1 MRYNMKNEKLKRYSI
16 KIGIIFLIV
25 LAMLTYISTTIDNIL
40 LPQVKIA
47 QAEAGSL
54 DGLSSENPK
63 YLLPISSVIDSGDSA
78 TTFVVNTDENGK
90 STVEEVLVEITGSDE
105 LYYEITSDSIYSDTQ
120 VVYSTS
126 KSISNGDWV
135 YINED

>member
-1 MRYNMKNEKLKRYSI
+1 MRYNMKNEKLKRYYM

-25 LAMLTYISTTIDNIL
+25 LAMLTYISTTIDNML
-40 LPQVKIA
+40 LPQVKIT
-47 QAEAGSL
+47 EVEVESL
-54 DGLSSENPK
+54 EGLSSETTK
-63 YLLPISSVIDSGDSA
+63 YLIPVSSVIDSGDTA

-105 LYYEITSDSIYSDTQ
+105 LYYEVTSDSIYSDTQ

-126 KSISNGDWV
+126 KSISNGDRV